1 MAPEKP
7 LFITVEGPIGVGKTT
22 LTHLISERLS
32 ARVLLE
38 VVEENPFLADF
49 YSERDRYAFQ
59 TQLFFLLSRNKQ
71 QAAVLQGDLFAPG
84 GVVSDYILDKD
95 RLFATMNLVGQELA
109 LYNNLWNIL
118 SPQAPKPDL
127 VILLMAQVE
136 VLLGRIVKRGRVFE
150 EQFDRAY
157 LEELVETY
165 SEYFN
170 EYSAAPLLVIDS
182 SEIDFVHDEREQDHL
197 IAVIREHQGGTEYYK
212 PLGS

>member
-1 MAPEKP
+1 M
-7 LFITVEGPIGVGKTT
+7 
-22 LTHLISERLS
+22 
-32 ARVLLE
+32 
-38 VVEENPFLADF
+38 
-49 YSERDRYAFQ
+49 
-59 TQLFFLLSRNKQ
+59 
-71 QAAVLQGDLFAPG
+71 
-84 GVVSDYILDKD
+84 SDYILDKD

>member
-1 MAPEKP
+1 M
-7 LFITVEGPIGVGKTT
+7 
-22 LTHLISERLS
+22 
-32 ARVLLE
+32 
-38 VVEENPFLADF
+38 
-49 YSERDRYAFQ
+49 
-59 TQLFFLLSRNKQ
+59 
-71 QAAVLQGDLFAPG
+71 QGDLFAPG